1 MRVLIAS
8 ANVLS
13 LGLIVSGEVVGLFI
27 GITAILMTTT
37 AVLVLIDNEK

>member
-1 MRVLIAS
+1 MKYLVAS